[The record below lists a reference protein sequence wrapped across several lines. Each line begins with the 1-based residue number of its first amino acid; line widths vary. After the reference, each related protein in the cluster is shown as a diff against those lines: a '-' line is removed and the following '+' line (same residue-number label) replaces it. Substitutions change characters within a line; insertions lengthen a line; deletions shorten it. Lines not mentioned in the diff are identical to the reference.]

1 MGAVQ
6 DRLDVTLDEL
16 KNYLGIPVDE
26 DDDDLILGLMLD
38 AAKEAADA
46 FLNNPFEEL
55 DGDGEVV
62 ERPIPSMVKAGVI
75 QWAAFN
81 AVHRDPTITS
91 RRASALAESYASKAE
106 GDMNVRRTFW
116 APFRLMPGL

>member
-1 MGAVQ
+1 MGSVV
-6 DRLDVTLDEL
+6 DRLDVTIEEL
-16 KNYLGIPVDE
+16 KDYMGIPAAE
-26 DDDDLILGLMLD
+26 DGDVLFLTLMLD

-46 FLNNPFEEL
+46 FLNNSFESV
-55 DGDGEVV
+55 DGDGVV
-62 ERPIPSMVKAGVI
+62 TEDPIPSMVKAGVL

-81 AVHRDPTITS
+81 AARRDPTITS
-91 RRASALAESYASKAE
+91 RKASALAETYASKTE